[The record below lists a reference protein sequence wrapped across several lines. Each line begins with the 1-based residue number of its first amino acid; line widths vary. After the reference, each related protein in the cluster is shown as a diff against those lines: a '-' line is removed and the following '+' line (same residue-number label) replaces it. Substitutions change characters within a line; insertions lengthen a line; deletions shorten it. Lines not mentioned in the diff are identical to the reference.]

1 MITMVS
7 GSQTPVTQK
16 SPQKLVKHLFP
27 SPIHKDFDSV
37 DLGWGLKYV
46 FVTPTPLPL
55 GNSQNVIPGLIQW
68 PALSGENTAD
78 PVVLLSFRSTD
89 SWVENTYQG
98 VSVDRAGGLELE
110 SLAEAH
116 LHLISKHLDAPT
128 SSLTPLL
135 SLALQSGSASSPQ
148 DCKQRRELPALLY
161 G

>member
-1 MITMVS
+1 MVS

-78 PVVLLSFRSTD
+78 PVVLLSFGSTD
-89 SWVENTYQG
+89 SWVENTY
-98 VSVDRAGGLELE
+98 RGLELE

-135 SLALQSGSASSPQ
+135 SLVLQSGSASSPQ
-148 DCKQRRELPALLY
+148 DCKQRKELPALLY
-161 G
+161 C